1 MNERAVNAVL
11 AYLRIGK
18 AAVGDGLPGR
28 DMVKFSAK
36 TRVASLLLGKAAR
49 CMADLNAAN
58 LTAALP
64 PPARGGDEA
73 EGAEE
78 EGSEAAQQ
86 QGAARSWAWGE
97 RMMTALGLGRGREDS
112 TPVEE
117 PG

>member
-1 MNERAVNAVL
+1 MGQAATRELERARKLERLAERAVW
-11 AYLRIGK
+11 
-18 AAVGDGLPGR
+18 AA
-28 DMVKFSAK
+28 AE
-36 TRVASLLLGKAAR
+36 
-49 CMADLNAAN
+49 DLSE
-58 LTAALP
+58 LHAALGPVHTPGLRLELLPLLP
-64 PPARGGDEA
+64 PLPLPLPTPARGGDEA